1 MDLDDITKE
10 LDKAGK
16 PGRLT
21 ERKPDYNV
29 KQGKLKAYIMKLLAF
44 ALLIVIAG
52 FGFLV
57 VFNYKSLIMM
67 LIVLVYLGLG
77 IFLAFKL
84 FSLTYAGW
92 LYTLLLSAAG
102 VFMPILALISR
113 GFYNPAL
120 TMGALGVIALS
131 LVSALL
137 LWWAKD
143 LFGIKSYREIFV
155 PYK

>member
-21 ERKPDYNV
+21 ERKPDYSV

-77 IFLAFKL
+77 IFLAFRL

-113 GFYNPAL
+113 GFSNPAL

>member
-16 PGRLT
+16 PGRLP
-21 ERKPDYNV
+21 ERKPDFRV
-29 KQGKLKAYIMKLLAF
+29 KQGMLKAYFLKLLAF
-44 ALLIVIAG
+44 VLLIVVAG

-57 VFNYKSLIMM
+57 VFNYRSLVMM

-84 FSLTYAGW
+84 FVLTYTGW

-102 VFMPILALISR
+102 VFMPVLALISR
-113 GFYNPAL
+113 GFSNPTFTA
-120 TMGALGVIALS
+120 GAFGIIALS
-131 LVSALL
+131 LLSVLL

>member
-16 PGRLT
+16 PGRLP
-21 ERKPDYNV
+21 ERKPDFSV
-29 KQGKLKAYIMKLLAF
+29 KQGMLKAYFLKLLAF
-44 ALLIVIAG
+44 VLLIVVAG

-57 VFNYKSLIMM
+57 VFNYKSLVMM

-84 FSLTYAGW
+84 FILTYTGW

-102 VFMPILALISR
+102 VFMPVLALISR
-113 GFYNPAL
+113 GFSNPTFTA
-120 TMGALGVIALS
+120 GALGIIALS
-131 LVSALL
+131 LLSVLL

-155 PYK
+155 PFK